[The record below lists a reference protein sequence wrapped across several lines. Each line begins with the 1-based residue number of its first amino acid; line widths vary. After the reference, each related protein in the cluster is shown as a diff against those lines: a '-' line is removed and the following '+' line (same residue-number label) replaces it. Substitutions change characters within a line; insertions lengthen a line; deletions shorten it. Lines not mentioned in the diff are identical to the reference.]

1 MVRVREVQQAAA
13 LGSPADQCGAL
24 PHLFVCCCMLW
35 MAMGGYVFGYLL
47 VYVNVLNILF
57 LRVICV
63 FCESFFRLI
72 AAFSTFLNKRTQI
85 KKAPTA
91 FRLFWL
97 FVLKKPKKLRKS

>member
-57 LRVICV
+57 LRVIRV
-63 FCESFFRLI
+63 FCESFLVPFTG
-72 AAFSTFLNKRTQI
+72 AFFVLS
-85 KKAPTA
+85 
-91 FRLFWL
+91 RLFQL
-97 FVLKKPKKLRKS
+97 F